1 MAPLPQ
7 PGSAALRRVLKHAV
21 PDMFFGSVRPGSEAH
36 LMLLSLLNSA
46 LNLHVSAFWHL
57 YERARA

>member
-1 MAPLPQ
+1 
-7 PGSAALRRVLKHAV
+7 
-21 PDMFFGSVRPGSEAH
+21 MFFGSVRPGSEAH

-46 LNLHVSAFWHL
+46 RNLHVSAFWHL